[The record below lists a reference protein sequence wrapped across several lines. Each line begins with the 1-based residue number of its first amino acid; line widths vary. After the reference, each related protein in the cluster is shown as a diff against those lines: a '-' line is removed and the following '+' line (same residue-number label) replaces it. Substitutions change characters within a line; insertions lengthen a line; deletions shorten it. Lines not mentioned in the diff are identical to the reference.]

1 MLIVYSVSW
10 CDNRVRIFADLGCAM
25 ILEESLTYSLHLEVY
40 LQAAVVR
47 GILETNQDRL
57 SSFLVVRRGEE
68 VFSLKDATLESFNR
82 KSVSVGADQYLIYMQ
97 EVFLIADLNSE
108 GRTRR
113 SGIDSLYVQKDRA
126 KTLFSV
132 GPYLLHGNVHLLPG
146 SALTDLLMESSQ
158 FLPVTEAVLVGQ
170 ENVEPRTYLV
180 NRAKIGFMTAIG
192 DGLIEL

>member
-1 MLIVYSVSW
+1 
-10 CDNRVRIFADLGCAM
+10 M